1 MKRGQIWLL
10 CLLIALSGFLHPA
23 KILAYESEAFE
34 ARVIQIMEEKVI
46 TPANSN
52 QSQTVQTLEL
62 EALTGARQGEKLILE
77 SNDFSSTNQA
87 KYKIGDE
94 VVIDGSGENL
104 YIADYVRRAP
114 IIWLTIIF
122 VALAILVGHWQG
134 VTSLLGLAISFAVIF
149 WFTLP
154 KIAAGSNPITIVVLS
169 CLVMIP
175 ILFLLSHGF
184 NRKMVVA
191 MVATLFTLI
200 ITGFL
205 IVFFVNW
212 ANLTGLASEE
222 AGFLQAMNPDVINLK
237 NLLIAGMLIA
247 TLGVLDDITISQAA
261 VVEELKKANPDLKLW
276 PLFRQAMSVGRD
288 HIASMINT
296 LILAYAGASFP
307 LLLLFL
313 QSGQSVGLTL
323 NFEIIADEIIR
334 TLAGS
339 VGLILAV
346 PLTTILAA
354 WVENWR
360 TVN

>member
-1 MKRGQIWLL
+1 MKKIWQLILAIMILL
-10 CLLIALSGFLHPA
+10 EFLSPI
-23 KILAYESEAFE
+23 KIGAYESGAFE
-34 ARVIQIMEEKVI
+34 AKVTQIVEEKNV
-46 TPANSN
+46 TPANSD
-52 QSQTVQTLEL
+52 QSQTIQTLEL
-62 EALTGARQGEKLILE
+62 EALDGEKKGQKIVIE
-77 SNDFSSTNQA
+77 GNEFATASQQ
-87 KYKIGDE
+87 KYEIGEE

-114 IIWLTIIF
+114 IICLTIIF
-122 VALAILVGHWQG
+122 VVLAVWVGRWQG
-134 VTSLLGLAISFAVIF
+134 ATSLLGLGVSFAVIF

-154 KIAAGSNPITIVVLS
+154 KIAGGSNPVTIVVLS

-175 ILFLLSHGF
+175 ILFILSHGL

-191 MVATLFTLI
+191 MIATLLTLI
-200 ITGFL
+200 ITGLL
-205 IVFFVNW
+205 IVFFVDW

-222 AGFLQAMNPDVINLK
+222 AGFLQAMNPDTINFK

-261 VVEELKKANPDLKLW
+261 VVEELKKANPDLKFW
-276 PLFRQAMSVGRD
+276 PLFRRAMSVGRD

-313 QSGQSVGLTL
+313 QSGQSIGLTL

-339 VGLILAV
+339 IGLILAV

-360 TVN
+360 SVD